1 MTAECLLDT
10 NILVYAVDS
19 TPEYS
24 GKRKISLELMDSRDY
39 GVSAQVLQEFYV
51 TVTQKLEQPL
61 STKKATQFVEKLSQL
76 PVVPTDVDLVL
87 VGILFSLRHRI
98 SYWDGAILAA
108 AERLG
113 AKTLYSED
121 LNSGQSFGPVR
132 VVNPYLRTAI

>member
-19 TPEYS
+19 TPERTR
-24 GKRKISLELMDSRDY
+24 KRKVSLELMESRDF
-39 GVSAQVLQEFYV
+39 GLSAQVLQEFYV
-51 TVTQKLEQPL
+51 TVTRKLEQPL
-61 STKKATQFVEKLSQL
+61 PTEKATWFVEKLSQL

-87 VGILFSLRHRI
+87 AGILFSLRHRI
-98 SYWDGAILAA
+98 SYWDGAVLAA

-121 LNSGQSFGPVR
+121 LNSGQGFGSVR
-132 VVNPYLRTAI
+132 VVNPFL